1 MKLDR
6 YSKRRQRLVAEIA
19 EDMAVTADSTGR
31 SALGERVAH
40 AIADVPRHEFVTE
53 KERFLA
59 YNNSALPIGCGQTIS
74 QPFIV
79 ALMTDLLDPAPEDT
93 VLEIGTGSGYQAAV
107 LSELVHA
114 VYSVEVFP
122 DLAASAQAKLQRLGY
137 QNVSVKVGDGSDGW
151 PEHAPYDG
159 IIVTAAAL
167 ELPPALVA
175 QLKPGGRMVIP
186 IGEPGGFQTLMLVTK
201 SAAGELEERPVLSVA
216 FVPLVSAV
224 SEEAG

>member
-6 YSKRRQRLVAEIA
+6 YSKLRQRLVAEIA

-79 ALMTDLLDPAPEDT
+79 ALMTDLLDPETEDT

-114 VYSVEVFP
+114 VYSIEVFP
-122 DLAASAQAKLQRLGY
+122 DLAASARAKLQRLGY
-137 QNVSVKVGDGSDGW
+137 QNVSVKVGDGSAGW

-159 IIVTAAAL
+159 IIVTAAAV

-201 SAAGELEERPVLSVA
+201 SAAGELEERPALSVA
-216 FVPLVSAV
+216 FVPLLSAV
-224 SEEAG
+224 PEEAG

>member
-1 MKLDR
+1 M
-6 YSKRRQRLVAEIA
+6 
-19 EDMAVTADSTGR
+19 
-31 SALGERVAH
+31 
-40 AIADVPRHEFVTE
+40 
-53 KERFLA
+53 
-59 YNNSALPIGCGQTIS
+59 
-74 QPFIV
+74 
-79 ALMTDLLDPAPEDT
+79 
-93 VLEIGTGSGYQAAV
+93 

-159 IIVTAAAL
+159 IIVTAAAV

-201 SAAGELEERPVLSVA
+201 FAAGELEERPALSVA
-216 FVPLVSAV
+216 FVPLLSAV
-224 SEEAG
+224 PEEAG